1 MIDFEKSK
9 GEYTVL
15 SYLVSYA
22 ERARDVIRRAMVNES
37 MFTDD
42 GRRAAFIAL
51 MDAATDDEAL
61 LLGVA
66 LKAIP
71 ALDADAA
78 TNAFLG
84 LSSNPGALE
93 HETIQFVREAIARE
107 AADEMRLAMQMC
119 DGRHLEVVT
128 ERQQRIAAE
137 TQAKLAALDAQFPI
151 SPPAANAADANAP
164 FLLDESLLHIPGF
177 VDEVVEYSMRAAP
190 RPNRVLAFAGA
201 LTMLAH
207 LAGRKFIGPND
218 ARPNIY
224 VIALADSGVGKEF
237 PRSLNR
243 NLAQL
248 QNLEMSVKNLIGSG
262 QGLEDALRRTPALLM
277 QMDEFDTTMNVLKDE
292 RGNRQATESTW
303 DMLLS
308 VFSESN
314 SNHAMRTKAASQ
326 QNRDGDGA
334 IYAPSLSLFATA
346 IPSKFY
352 ASLCERA
359 LDNGL
364 LARTLVFQAGK
375 RSKRNLSSGMN
386 KNEIPLS
393 IRWKVQCLANM
404 RRCNDNS
411 PIDRRDLTD
420 VPFADGAEAEVEKI
434 DAEAERLYDIADRKD
449 DSMERSVWNRSV
461 ELCMKLALLY
471 AISEGIGTDNGY
483 SISRDAVAWAWK
495 VVKPLQLQMLAM
507 VRENTADSKFDEH
520 VKKTLRHIRKAGK
533 KGISRGV
540 LSRKMRLSPRELDEI
555 EATLLEREEITM
567 TELPQRGNGKPAKLY
582 IVVKKDK

>member
-1 MIDFEKSK
+1 MSEIERCK
-9 GEYTVL
+9 GECTAL
-15 SYLVSYA
+15 SYLVTYA
-22 ERARDVIRRAMVNES
+22 SRARNVMRRAMVNES
-37 MFTDD
+37 MFTSDE
-42 GRRAAFIAL
+42 RRTAFVGL

-66 LKAIP
+66 LKAVP
-71 ALDADAA
+71 ALNA
-78 TNAFLG
+78 TTATDEFLG
-84 LSSNPGALE
+84 LSANPGALE
-93 HETIQFVREAIARE
+93 YETIQFVRETIARE

-119 DGRHLEVVT
+119 DGRHLEMVA

-137 TQAKLAALDAQFPI
+137 TQAKLAALDSQFPI
-151 SPPAANAADANAP
+151 APPAANAADANAP
-164 FLLDESLLHIPGF
+164 FLLDESLLHVPGF

-352 ASLCERA
+352 GSLCERA

-364 LARTLVFQAGK
+364 LARTLVFQAGR

-386 KNEIPLS
+386 RNEIPLS

-420 VPFADGAEAEVEKI
+420 VPFAAGAEAEVEKI

-471 AISEGIGTDNGY
+471 AISEGIGVSDSF

-495 VVKPLQLQMLAM
+495 VVKPLQLQMLEM
-507 VRENTADSKFDEH
+507 VRENTADTKFDEH

-533 KGISRGV
+533 KGILRGD

-555 EATLLEREEITM
+555 EDALLEREEITM
-567 TELPQRGNGKPAKLY
+567 TELPRSGNGKAAKLY
-582 IVVKKDK
+582 IAMKKDK